1 MDVNMNTAATFKGV
15 PLPNRGLNSRLD
27 MLEKRARRRQIEAQK
42 AWIDLVRAQLSE
54 DEPWARVLACAVMAG
69 VKPEALRKQ
78 FDVPPSTFSR
88 WIAGQH
94 SPTQSLRVRLGGEIL
109 RLAGD
114 SREKVPA
121 LEDAPGR

>member
-1 MDVNMNTAATFKGV
+1 MNQDATAKRT
-15 PLPNRGLNSRLD
+15 PLPDRGLNSRLD
-27 MLEKRARRRQIEAQK
+27 VLEKRARRRQIEAQK
-42 AWIDLVRAQLSE
+42 AWIDLIRAQLSE

-88 WIAGQH
+88 WMGGQH

-109 RLAGD
+109 RLAEE
-114 SREKVPA
+114 SKEKVPA